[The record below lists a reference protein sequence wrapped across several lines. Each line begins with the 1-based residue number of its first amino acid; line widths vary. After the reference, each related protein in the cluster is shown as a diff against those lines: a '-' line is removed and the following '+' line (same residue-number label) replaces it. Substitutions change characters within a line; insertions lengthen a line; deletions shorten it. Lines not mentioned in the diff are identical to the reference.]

1 MDTINQ
7 NYQEELFKKAIEKW
21 GVVAQTEM
29 LMEESIELALALR
42 KYLRK
47 KDSLSL
53 LHVGEEIADVEIMI
67 SQIKLMNQG
76 LSVEIEKCKL
86 NKLERLERRINASD
100 YEGK

>member
-21 GVVAQTEM
+21 GEVAQTEM
-29 LMEESIELALALR
+29 LMEESIELALAVR
-42 KYLRK
+42 KYLRN
-47 KDSLSL
+47 KDALSL
-53 LHVGEEIADVEIMI
+53 VQLGEEIADVEIMI

-86 NKLERLERRINASD
+86 NKLERLERRINAND
-100 YEGK
+100 Y